1 MKWIVY
7 QTINVV
13 NNKIYVGV
21 HKTEN
26 PDVFDGYIG
35 CAVIVTHPSSYND
48 PETPFQCAVKK
59 YGPSKFK
66 RSTIKIFDN
75 LKDAFSLEAEIVN
88 RDFIKRQDT
97 YNIHLGGLGGRI
109 GKPINQFDFNGN
121 LIKTWELVQDAAD
134 FYYCDWMS
142 IYYSYAYKVS
152 RKGYYWS
159 YDSEIDVS
167 EWVNAKPTPV
177 YKYDGE
183 SLKCVDFYPSQHAAA
198 KVNNVKLDRIQRSVK
213 GGYKTNGFYY
223 SDKLF
228 DEYTPIKRLD
238 ISGKPIYVYSL
249 DGEFIT
255 ELKDKSEIITFFN
268 IKNADPIRNT
278 LRTGRQYKDYQVS
291 LEKFDKLEPVTNKRN
306 DSKRVGRYSLTGD
319 LLEEYDTVT
328 QAREAHGT
336 GVSRCLRGQQKQCHN
351 FIFKYRS

>member
-7 QTINVV
+7 QTINVL

-26 PDVFDGYIG
+26 PDLFDGYIG
-35 CAVIVTHPSSYND
+35 CSVIITHPSSYAN
-48 PETPFQCAVKK
+48 PETPFQYAVKK

-66 RSTIKIFDN
+66 RTI
-75 LKDAFSLEAEIVN
+75 LKVFNDPESAFNMEAEIVN
-88 RDFIKRQDT
+88 RDFIKRKDT

-109 GKPINQFDFNGN
+109 GRPINQFDFDGK
-121 LIKTWELVQDAAD
+121 LIKTWELIQDAAD

-142 IYYSYAYKVS
+142 IYYSYEYKVS
-152 RKGYYWS
+152 RKGFYWS
-159 YDSEIDVS
+159 YDSKINIS
-167 EWVNAKPTPV
+167 EWVNAKATPV
-177 YKYDGE
+177 YKYDSE
-183 SLKCVDFYPSQHAAA
+183 SLKCIDFYPSQHAAA
-198 KVNNVKLDRIQRSVK
+198 KENNVKLDRIQRSVR
-213 GGYKTNGFYY
+213 GRYKTDGFYY

-228 DEYTPIKRLD
+228 EEYSPIKRLD

-249 DGEFIT
+249 DGTFIK
-255 ELKDKSEIITFFN
+255 ELITKDEITSFFG
-268 IKNADPIRNT
+268 IKNGDPIRNA

-291 LEKFDKLEPVTNKRN
+291 LEKFDKLEPIKDKRKEA
-306 DSKRVGRYSLTGD
+306 KRVGRFSLSGD

-328 QAREAHGT
+328 LAREAHGT

-351 FIFKYRS
+351 FIFKYI